1 MKKLITKLIV
11 VFAIVTC
18 VLNIVTIKTFANIDK
33 KNLYSKG
40 DCGRLLK
47 KGDTVVKTYVVVY
60 NQDGKEY
67 PAYCLD
73 KNKAGVDDS
82 INYDVTLDGVIKN
95 VYIWKAITNGYP
107 YKTPE
112 EMGCNTVGEAFM
124 ATKMAVYSVLYNYTI
139 NDFSPIGEAGTR
151 TWNALNNI
159 LLKVNDGENTQ
170 ISSNLSI
177 VEESTEWKEN
187 TNMPGCISKDFY
199 VKPDGPMNTYNI
211 VKEKVTEGTI
221 ITDINDIPRQEFKS
235 NEKFRVTMP
244 INELSDGGNI
254 KIKAFANVETKPI
267 FVGRA
272 PNTNNQDYAITG
284 ITYENGSGEKMVYY
298 EKNKTKI
305 KIVKKDETGK
315 KALENAVFQLLDKDK
330 KVVISEIKT
339 NEKGEAILENVLPG
353 TYYIKE
359 IQAPTGYILY
369 NGYIE
374 IKPKFN
380 EELTITIKNT
390 KEEVPNIEITEN
402 KLEVKNTIKKLPKQE
417 CKEYLK

>member
-211 VKEKVTEGTI
+211 VKEEVTEGTI

-402 KLEVKNTIKKLPKQE
+402 KLEVKNTIKKLPKTGM
-417 CKEYLK
+417 

>member
-11 VFAIVTC
+11 VFAIVAC

-339 NEKGEAILENVLPG
+339 NEKGEAILENVLPD

-380 EELTITIKNT
+380 EELTTVSYT
-390 KEEVPNIEITEN
+390 HLT
-402 KLEVKNTIKKLPKQE
+402 LPTNS
-417 CKEYLK
+417 YV

>member
-18 VLNIVTIKTFANIDK
+18 VLNIVTVKTFANIDK

-402 KLEVKNTIKKLPKQE
+402 KLEVKNTIKKLPKTGM
-417 CKEYLK
+417 

>member
-112 EMGCNTVGEAFM
+112 EMGSNTVGEAFM

-402 KLEVKNTIKKLPKQE
+402 KLEVKNTIKKLPKTGM
-417 CKEYLK
+417 

>member
-187 TNMPGCISKDFY
+187 TNMLGCISKDFY

-254 KIKAFANVETKPI
+254 QIKAFANVETKPI

-339 NEKGEAILENVLPG
+339 NEKGEAILENVLPD

-402 KLEVKNTIKKLPKQE
+402 KLEVKNTIKKLPKTGM
-417 CKEYLK
+417 